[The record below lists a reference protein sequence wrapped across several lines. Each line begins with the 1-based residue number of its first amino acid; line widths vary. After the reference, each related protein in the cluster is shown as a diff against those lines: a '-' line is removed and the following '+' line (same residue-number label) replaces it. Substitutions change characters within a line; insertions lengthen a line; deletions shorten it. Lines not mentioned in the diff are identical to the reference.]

1 MWTEVDILEGSFTNG
16 ALIDALHVYLP
27 PSDERTGLKVRER
40 VETVPRV
47 TTALTV
53 LFPSLPSI
61 TSPPGPTHSTVGGSF
76 MLGMTVTVHSKVY
89 SVSWRA
95 FSPVELVISTL
106 TQSSGTAMVIF
117 AWVYDGFKIIF

>member
-61 TSPPGPTHSTVGGSF
+61 TSPSGPTHSTEGGS
-76 MLGMTVTVHSKVY
+76 LIPETPVTVHSKVY

-106 TQSSGTAMVIF
+106 AQSSGTAMVIF